1 MRGSTPVLVYRMKY
15 IHSREQGASR
25 FGTNLKT
32 ESHMKINREIL
43 EGAFNFAIAALAPL
57 AMVAWIVGRI

>member
-1 MRGSTPVLVYRMKY
+1 M
-15 IHSREQGASR
+15 
-25 FGTNLKT
+25 GTNLKRRV
-32 ESHMKINREIL
+32 SMKINREII